1 MEREK
6 NHIVPVFL
14 RIITVHSV
22 ISLRLNQE
30 MFLFQKSS
38 HVVSHMFKHPAFFK
52 FLKVHYKPPT
62 FAVCWGK
69 TGCGYVRVSS
79 TGKLSDLPVFSSP
92 VKPCFYSS
100 QRMNRKA
107 VFNCIVC
114 AACWLN
120 VLLSVACWVLLRTA
134 SSAFVTL
141 FTSWHASAEFD
152 RRLEKNPLV
161 LKALCNF
168 EWIWMNFWVNFAQ

>member
-1 MEREK
+1 MECKKIDDWTRKCFYFK
-6 NHIVPVFL
+6 NLVV
-14 RIITVHSV
+14 R
-22 ISLRLNQE
+22 
-30 MFLFQKSS
+30 

-62 FAVCWGK
+62 FTVCCWGK

-79 TGKLSDLPVFSSP
+79 TGKLSDLPVLSSH
-92 VKPCFYSS
+92 VKPCFYSNH
-100 QRMNRKA
+100 RVNRKA

-120 VLLSVACWVLLRTA
+120 VLLSMACWVLLSTA
-134 SSAFVTL
+134 SNAFVAL
-141 FTSWHASAEFD
+141 FTSWHASAFD

-168 EWIWMNFWVNFAQ
+168 EQSEFCAVILSSALRLVIHVV